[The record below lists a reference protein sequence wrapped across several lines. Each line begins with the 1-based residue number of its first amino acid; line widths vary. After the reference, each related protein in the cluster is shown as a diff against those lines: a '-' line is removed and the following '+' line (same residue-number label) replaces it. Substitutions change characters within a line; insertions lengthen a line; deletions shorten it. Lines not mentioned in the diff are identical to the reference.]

1 MLLVKRGLRLLVRS
15 VGLVLLALPG
25 VVVAAM
31 DDGPLIVG
39 HTNDY
44 PPLNFMRDGQLVG
57 IEVDNAR
64 EVGQMLGREVKT
76 VVLPFAELLEALDSG
91 KVDVVMA
98 GISITPERQQ
108 QVLFVEPFMEVGQMV
123 IILAEKAASFGNP
136 RAVYRPGIRV
146 GVEPNTTG
154 ERFMRE
160 RASEAKLQRY
170 EDSSAAFTALRA
182 GAIDMYI
189 HDAPTSWQLSL
200 DRSNQDMLSLF
211 RPLTKEKMA
220 WAVRKD
226 NTLLAAR
233 VNAAMQELQRQG
245 RLRAIQNYWIPVKVE
260 VR

>member
-1 MLLVKRGLRLLVRS
+1 MLLAKRGLRLLAGS
-15 VGLVLLALPG
+15 VGLVLFALSGVLAATDEGPL
-25 VVVAAM
+25 VVA
-31 DDGPLIVG
+31 

-44 PPLNFMRDGQLVG
+44 APLNFMRDGQLVG

-64 EVGQMLGREVKT
+64 EVGEVLGREVKT
-76 VVLPFAELLEALDSG
+76 VVLPFAELIPALDSG

-98 GISITPERQQ
+98 GVSVTPERRQ
-108 QVLFVEPFMEVGQMV
+108 QVLFVEPFMEVGQMA
-123 IILAEKAASFGNP
+123 IILAGKAASFGHP
-136 RAVYRPGIRV
+136 RAVYRAGIRV

-154 ERFMRE
+154 ERFLRDQ
-160 RASEAKLQRY
+160 ASEAKILHYQ
-170 EDSSAAFTALRA
+170 DSKAAFDALRT
-182 GAIDMYI
+182 GEIDMYV

-200 DRSNQDMLSLF
+200 DRNNQDILSLF
-211 RPLTKEKMA
+211 RPLTEENLA

-233 VNAAMQELQRQG
+233 LNAVMQELKRRG

>member
-1 MLLVKRGLRLLVRS
+1 MLLVKRGLRLLVGT
-15 VGLVLLALPG
+15 VGLFFLALPG
-25 VVVAAM
+25 VLVAAM
-31 DDGPLIVG
+31 DEGPLVVG

-44 PPLNFMRDGQLVG
+44 APLNFMRDGELVG

-64 EVGQMLGREVKT
+64 AVGKVLGREVKT
-76 VVLPFAELLEALDSG
+76 VVLPFAELIPALNSG

-98 GISITPERQQ
+98 GVSVTPERKE
-108 QVLFVEPFMEVGQMV
+108 QVLFVDPLLEVGQMA

-136 RAVYRPGIRV
+136 RAIYRPGIRV

-154 ERFMRE
+154 ERFLRE
-160 RASEAKLQRY
+160 HAPEAKLQHY
-170 EDSSAAFTALRA
+170 EDSSAAFQALRA
-182 GAIDMYI
+182 GEVDMYV

-200 DRSNQDMLSLF
+200 DRNNQDMISLF
-211 RPLTKEKMA
+211 RPLTKENLA

-233 VNAAMQELQRQG
+233 LNAVMQELHRSG

-260 VR
+260 LR